1 MVRIDASELETYV
14 AAMFRRVG
22 CAEGEARDVAFYLV
36 RSNLAGHDSHGVV
49 RAPLYVRWVKEG
61 RTRPGQTPR
70 IVTDTPVLAVVDG
83 GHGFGQTMGP
93 FATRLGIEKAKAMGL
108 SAIALRNSAHIGRV
122 GDFAEIAAQAGLVS
136 VHFVTAS
143 GSVLVAPFGGVER
156 RISTAPYCVGVP
168 RPGQAPVLL
177 DFATSFVAEGK
188 ALVASLGGKPLPEG
202 ALIDPDGNLSTDPYQ
217 LYGESNTQPKRD
229 HAQGK
234 GAIRAFGEHKG
245 SGLALMC
252 ELLGGSLTGTGATKP
267 SKHFAN
273 GMFSIFVDP
282 AKLAVEDFFDADVSR
297 YIAYVKSS
305 KTIRGV
311 DEVLTP
317 GEPEAQARADRLAHG
332 VPLSD
337 DAWASIVEAAREA
350 GAPESETPTV
360 KSGSGP
366 HRPNPLRA
374 GMDAA
379 NGPSS
384 AAGLLDPVK
393 PPRPCRYTNS
403 GSS

>member
-1 MVRIDASELETYV
+1 MVRIDAGELETYV

-22 CAEGEARDVAFYLV
+22 CAEAEARDVAFYLV

-61 RTRPGQTPR
+61 RTRPGQTPK
-70 IVTDTPVLAVVDG
+70 IVTDAPALAVVDG
-83 GHGFGQTMGP
+83 QHGFGQTMGP

-108 SAIALRNSAHIGRV
+108 SAIALRNSAHIGRI
-122 GDFAEIAAQAGLVS
+122 GDFAEIAAEAGLVS
-136 VHFVTAS
+136 IHFVTAS

-156 RISTAPYCVGVP
+156 RFSTAPYCVGVP
-168 RPGQAPVLL
+168 RPGLAPVVL

-188 ALVASLGGKPLPEG
+188 VLVASLGGKALPEG
-202 ALIDPDGNLSTDPYQ
+202 ALIDPEGNLSTDPYQ
-217 LYGESNTQPKRD
+217 LYGETNTQTRRD
-229 HAQGK
+229 HAQGA

-273 GMFSIFVDP
+273 GMFSIF
-282 AKLAVEDFFDADVSR
+282 DADVSR

-311 DEVLTP
+311 DEVLVP
-317 GEPEAQARADRLAHG
+317 GEPEAQARADRLANG
-332 VPLSD
+332 VPLSAA
-337 DAWASIVEAAREA
+337 AWASIVEAAREA
-350 GAPESETPTV
+350 GAPESETPT
-360 KSGSGP
+360 
-366 HRPNPLRA
+366 
-374 GMDAA
+374 
-379 NGPSS
+379 
-384 AAGLLDPVK
+384 
-393 PPRPCRYTNS
+393 PR
-403 GSS
+403 